1 ARALGQLALGELL
14 HGGALLGRVGDH
26 ASKAGVREVGLDGAG
41 AGVLHRAAAGREA
54 QHDEHD
60 GRVATHARLEHGP
73 PPGVKPGFP
82 GERTRL
88 GCSRMRPESH
98 ERAALLSFFLPLTRR
113 TCAELRIGDD
123 VIAGYLADVL
133 VEFARADRL
142 WRLRDAEGR
151 PVTTVVE
158 MLGLGPGAPG
168 TEGERDFLRYVGD
181 FALFMSGLFRPW
193 AGPGPFLP

>member
-1 ARALGQLALGELL
+1 MRME
-14 HGGALLGRVGDH
+14 
-26 ASKAGVREVGLDGAG
+26 SRECA
-41 AGVLHRAAAGREA
+41 VLRS
-54 QHDEHD
+54 
-60 GRVATHARLEHGP
+60 L
-73 PPGVKPGFP
+73 
-82 GERTRL
+82 
-88 GCSRMRPESH
+88 
-98 ERAALLSFFLPLTRR
+98 FLPLTRR

-168 TEGERDFLRYVGD
+168 PEGERDFLRYVGD

-193 AGPGPFLP
+193 AERGDRKSTRLNSSHLGISYAVFC